1 MIFNNYDT
9 ILLLPADEQGKWW
22 IVGSAW
28 SGNLLPDKKSEE
40 TSENKPVYSKKIL
53 ELAKAQRMNTDVR
66 KNIFCI
72 LMTAEDYL
80 DAFEKLHHLG
90 LKDRQEREIIYVILN
105 CCLQEK
111 KFNPY
116 YAVLLQKFCESERKY
131 QVSFRLFKHW
141 KLFTKLLSN
150 LVYMKFI
157 LDDSSVH
164 TVGQIKNAE

>member
-1 MIFNNYDT
+1 M
-9 ILLLPADEQGKWW
+9 
-22 IVGSAW
+22 
-28 SGNLLPDKKSEE
+28 LPDKKSEN
-40 TSENKPVYSKKIL
+40 TSEDKPVYSKKIL

-105 CCLQEK
+105 CCLHEK

-116 YAVLLQKFCESERKY
+116 YAVLLQKFCECDRKY
-131 QVSFRLFKHW
+131 QVSFK
-141 KLFTKLLSN
+141 
-150 LVYMKFI
+150 
-157 LDDSSVH
+157 
-164 TVGQIKNAE
+164 

>member
-1 MIFNNYDT
+1 MTSI
-9 ILLLPADEQGKWW
+9 ILADERGKWW

-28 SGNLLPDKKSEE
+28 AGNTLPGATTTKTTGDKP
-40 TSENKPVYSKKIL
+40 TFSKKIL
-53 ELAKAQRMNTDVR
+53 ALAKAQRMNTENR

-90 LKDRQEREIIYVILN
+90 LKERQEREIIYVILN

-116 YAVLLQKFCESERKY
+116 YAVLSQKFCDFDRKY
-131 QVSFRLFKHW
+131 QVNMLFR
-141 KLFTKLLSN
+141 
-150 LVYMKFI
+150 KFF
-157 LDDSSVH
+157 D
-164 TVGQIKNAE
+164 Q